1 MAFDER
7 KAQRVVRFIEALRHT
22 KGEFHGQPF
31 HLLPWQEKI
40 IRDVFGTVRD
50 DNPTMRQYTTAYI
63 EIPKKN
69 GKSELGAAIALNM
82 LINDDEWKAEVY
94 SCASDRQQAAIVFD
108 VAVDMVRQSPALMK
122 RVKII
127 PSTRRMIYQPTGS
140 IYQVLSSEVATKHG
154 LNVSACIFDELH
166 TQPTRALYD
175 VMTQGSGDARKQPL
189 WFFLTTAGTDRNSI
203 CWEVHQKALDILE
216 GRKNDPRF
224 YPVLFGLPDEADW
237 TNEENWYRAN
247 PSLDH
252 TITIDKVR
260 DAFRKAQE
268 TPADENQF
276 RQLRLNQ
283 WVKQSVRWMPM
294 DKWDEC
300 GGVVDPYALEGRA
313 CYAGLDLSST
323 SDLTALVLVFP
334 PTSEDEPYR
343 VLPFFWLPEETLS
356 LRVRRDHVPYDQW
369 AKRGFIQTTEGN
381 VVHYG
386 FIERFICELGER
398 YDIRE
403 IAHDR
408 WNATMMVQT
417 LEDDGF
423 TMVPFGQGFKDM
435 SPPTK
440 ELMRI
445 VLEHKLCHGGHP
457 VLRWNMDNAYV
468 RTDPAGNLKLDKE
481 KSTEKIDGVVA
492 LVMAL
497 DRAQRNLNGGS
508 VYDERG
514 LLTLD
519 W

>member
-7 KAQRVVRFIEALRHT
+7 KAQRVVRFIEALKHT
-22 KGEFHGQPF
+22 KGEFHGKPF
-31 HLLPWQEKI
+31 ELLPWQERI

-50 DNPTMRQYTTAYI
+50 DDPTQRQYTSAYI

-82 LINDDEWKAEVY
+82 LVNDDEWKAEVY

-108 VAVDMVRQSPALMK
+108 VAVDMVKQSPALMK
-122 RVKII
+122 RIKIV
-127 PSTRRMIYQPTGS
+127 PSMKRMVYQPTGS

-216 GRKNDPRF
+216 GRKDDPRF

-237 TNEENWYRAN
+237 TDEQNWYRAN
-247 PSLDH
+247 PSLDY
-252 TITIDKVR
+252 TISIDKVR
-260 DAFRKAQE
+260 DAYRKALE
-268 TPADENQF
+268 TPADENMF

-294 DKWDEC
+294 DKWDDC
-300 GGVVDPYALEGRA
+300 GGIVNPYEWEGRV

-323 SDLTALVLVFP
+323 SDLTTLVLVFP
-334 PTSEDEPYR
+334 PNDETEPYT
-343 VLPFFWLPEETLS
+343 VLPFFWLPEETLQ
-356 LRVRRDHVPYDQW
+356 LRVRRDHVMYDKWEKQ
-369 AKRGFIQTTEGN
+369 GYLMTTEGN

-386 FIERFICELGER
+386 FIEQFIVDLGHRFN
-398 YDIRE
+398 IRE
-403 IAHDR
+403 IAVDR
-408 WNATMMVQT
+408 WNASMMVQA
-417 LEDDGF
+417 LQDDGF
-423 TMVPFGQGFKDM
+423 TIVSFGQGFRDM
-435 SPPTK
+435 SNPTK
-440 ELMRI
+440 DLMRL
-445 VLEHKLCHGGHP
+445 VLEQSLRHDGHP
-457 VLRWNMDNAYV
+457 ILRWCMDNVYV
-468 RTDPAGNLKLDKE
+468 LTDPAGNIKPDKE

-497 DRAQRNLNGGS
+497 DRAQRHLNGGS

-514 LLTLD
+514 LLFI
-519 W
+519 